1 LFLSLSLL
9 CTPSALGPL
18 AESVRDTKQTMN
30 IRLTNKILNIFIAT
44 VWLVNGLFCKVLNQV
59 QRHEEIV
66 RKILH
71 LDRPSANIFTIL
83 IGLSE
88 TMMAI
93 WILSRYKHKFNAIAQ
108 IAIIAIMNIL
118 EFLLVPDILLW
129 GKLNSFFALL
139 FILLIY
145 YNEFVLNKEQNV

>member
-1 LFLSLSLL
+1 MFLSLSLL

-30 IRLTNKILNIFIAT
+30 IELTNKILNIFIAT

-71 LDRPSANIFTIL
+71 LDRPSANIFNL
-83 IGLSE
+83 N
-88 TMMAI
+88 
-93 WILSRYKHKFNAIAQ
+93 WIKRNHDGNFNFQSYKHKFNAIAQ

-129 GKLNSFFALL
+129 EN
-139 FILLIY
+139 
-145 YNEFVLNKEQNV
+145 